1 MSSNMEELMD
11 LQAIFH
17 IQSKFD
23 MLRLSMKKF
32 TICFNLQVLMDII
45 LSMLWWMN
53 GKGRLLTGLDGFQWL
68 ISINL
73 QTTMCLALRTE
84 QQDQMNLESLLI
96 RQLLFSQSRS
106 FRSQRMLELERLM
119 FLFQSFIWLICLDA
133 RF

>member
-1 MSSNMEELMD
+1 MEELMD